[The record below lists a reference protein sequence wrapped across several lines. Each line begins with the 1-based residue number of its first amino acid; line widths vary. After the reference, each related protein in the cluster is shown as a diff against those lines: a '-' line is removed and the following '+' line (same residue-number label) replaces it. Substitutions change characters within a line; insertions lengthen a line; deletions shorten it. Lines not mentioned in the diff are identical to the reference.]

1 MINFNDNGADK
12 NGEGIRNP
20 ALRDNGAECMF
31 TDCVVLTNHF
41 NLTRMKHS
49 PCLGRQFARS

>member
-20 ALRDNGAECMF
+20 ALGDNGAECMF

-49 PCLGRQFARS
+49 PC